1 VAVIADQN
9 GDSYNQAPA
18 TYTLP
23 GLPVSQQ
30 TGQNSISAKGGQM
43 SGGTSKTI
51 TVVTQA
57 DVDTAVAAAVEKDKD
72 NIGKALDGVTPA
84 DFLVLAGYMRVLTDA
99 FIESYRSPRGYARI
113 VNVHPSILPAFPGVG
128 SYAQAFRHGSQL
140 AGVTVHLVEPAV
152 DDGPICAQ
160 ASFPIGDCR
169 SAEEVEA
176 RGLRLEHVLYPET
189 LAWVLPEKFEVET
202 RSLDINGKGLPPGR
216 SIRRLCVRPN

>member
-1 VAVIADQN
+1 LEAIREGRVSAEVTAVVSDRAE
-9 GDSYNQAPA
+9 APVLGKA
-18 TYTLP
+18 RALGVRAEAFVP
-23 GLPVSQQ
+23 GPNRAETDARLSR
-30 TGQNSISAKGGQM
+30 ALED
-43 SGGTSKTI
+43 SGGR
-51 TVVTQA
+51 
-57 DVDTAVAAAVEKDKD
+57 
-72 NIGKALDGVTPA
+72 P